1 MAIPIII
8 GVAAAAIGAYKGGK
22 AISDNSKA
30 KELNES
36 AERIAKN
43 AERMVE
49 RSRENCETA
58 LTDLGQAKVDVLDKN
73 VQNFLE
79 VFNQIKNV
87 DFEHDGDFGNLHLN
101 GFDQSSL
108 AALQA
113 QASFIATS
121 GLGAAGGAVSGA
133 LVAYGAYSGTMMFAA
148 ASTGTAISTLSGAA
162 ATNATLAWLGG
173 GSLAAGGG
181 GIAAGTL
188 ALGAL
193 AAGPAILVAGWYMG
207 SKASKNL
214 DDAHS
219 NKAEA
224 RRFEADM
231 EKAAS
236 LTNGIADIA
245 NKLAEVISNLRKFSR
260 RNVNKL
266 QDIIDSTGNDFRQY
280 SDDERMIVMKN
291 LKIMQLIKVAIDTP
305 ILGEDGSLLGDAE
318 SNILSIGQQIESI
331 H

>member
-1 MAIPIII
+1 MAIPLII
-8 GVAAAAIGAYKGGK
+8 GVAAAAVGAYKGGK

-36 AERIAKN
+36 AERIAKS

-73 VQNFLE
+73 VQKFLE

-87 DFEHDGDFGNLHLN
+87 DFEHDGDLGNLHLN

-108 AALQA
+108 AALQE
-113 QASFIATS
+113 QVSFIATS

-181 GIAAGTL
+181 GVAAGTL

-214 DDAHS
+214 DDARS
-219 NKAEA
+219 NRAEA

-231 EKAAS
+231 EKAAA
-236 LTNGIADIA
+236 LTDGIADVA
-245 NKLAEVISNLRKFSR
+245 NKLEDVISNLRKFSR

-266 QDIIDSTGNDFRQY
+266 QDVIDSTGNDY
-280 SDDERMIVMKN
+280 GKYNADEKMIVMKN
-291 LKIMQLIKVAIDTP
+291 VKIMQLIKAAIDTP

-318 SNILSIGQQIESI
+318 SNILSIGQDIEAI
-331 H
+331 N